1 MPRSRRGI
9 AHSGRLAQ
17 AGAHE
22 VGGGL
27 SRRSAV
33 VHERIRQILRTTK
46 IVLGDPTIPR
56 PLRWGGAFGLLPIP
70 GPVDEIV
77 LLLIAAI
84 LAVFYR
90 RQFRQAWREA
100 ASNIWASPSS
110 SP

>member
-1 MPRSRRGI
+1 VRR
-9 AHSGRLAQ
+9 
-17 AGAHE
+17 
-22 VGGGL
+22 
-27 SRRSAV
+27 
-33 VHERIRQILRTTK
+33 RIHQTLRATK

-90 RQFRQAWREA
+90 EQYTGLARCVERQDVGLFTVTTSDPVAVR
-100 ASNIWASPSS
+100 PSES
-110 SP
+110 VARIETR

>member
-1 MPRSRRGI
+1 MRG
-9 AHSGRLAQ
+9 
-17 AGAHE
+17 
-22 VGGGL
+22 
-27 SRRSAV
+27 
-33 VHERIRQILRTTK
+33 RIHQTLRTTK

-77 LLLIAAI
+77 LLVIASI

-90 RQFRQAWREA
+90 PQFRRAWRA
-100 ASNIWASPSS
+100 ASDVRTSVS

>member
-1 MPRSRRGI
+1 MR
-9 AHSGRLAQ
+9 
-17 AGAHE
+17 
-22 VGGGL
+22 
-27 SRRSAV
+27 
-33 VHERIRQILRTTK
+33 ERIRQTLRTTK

-77 LLLIAAI
+77 LVVIASI

-90 RQFRQAWREA
+90 RQFRRAWREA
-100 ASNIWASPSS
+100 SNVMTSVS